1 MYLSKKSK
9 KLPFVSVVIVNFNG
23 QNYLK
28 QCLDTL
34 LNTSYADF
42 EVVIVDNAST
52 DQSLTKI
59 ESFASDPHVK
69 VVKNQQNAGH
79 AKGCNIGAQVATGE
93 YLVFLD
99 SDIEFEEKNWLSELV
114 NVMEKD
120 HTIGIAQA
128 KIVLAQNKQKLE
140 YVCLNVDALGS
151 WSATYGFDQ
160 NRFET
165 NFELMAASSG
175 CCIVRKQVF
184 DQIGGFDDDYFIY
197 DDDTDLSFR
206 ARLLGYRVMF
216 VSSSIVV
223 HRGGVLRGVSGQLLF
238 HSSKNRFYTLLK
250 NYELKNVLWR
260 FPLLSFF
267 TLMVSATFF
276 VTKKHQEAKASLRGV
291 INPVVDLPNIWK
303 KRLTVQ
309 HKRRVKDSELVEAG
323 FVRNDFQGTLDDL
336 KLKLKHMQ

>member
-1 MYLSKKSK
+1 MSKKSK
-9 KLPFVSVVIVNFNG
+9 KLPFVSAVIVNFNG
-23 QNYLK
+23 QDYLR
-28 QCLDTL
+28 QCLDTI
-34 LNTSYADF
+34 LNTTYSNF

-52 DQSLTKI
+52 DQSLAEI
-59 ESFASDPHVK
+59 ESFVSDSRIK
-69 VVKNQQNAGH
+69 VVKNQQNVGH
-79 AKGCNIGAQVATGE
+79 AKGCNVGAKVAKGD

-99 SDIEFEEKNWLSELV
+99 SDIEFEQKSWLSELV
-114 NVMEKD
+114 NVMEND
-120 HTIGIAQA
+120 PTVGIAQA

-140 YVCLNVDALGS
+140 YVCLNLDALGS

-160 NRFET
+160 SMFKT
-165 NFELMAASSG
+165 DFELMAASSG
-175 CCIVRKQVF
+175 CCIIRKQVF

-206 ARLLGYRVMF
+206 VRLLGYRVMF
-216 VSSSIVV
+216 VSSSVVV
-223 HRGGVLRGVSGQLLF
+223 HRGGVLRGVSGMMLF

-250 NYELKNVLWR
+250 NYELKNVWWR
-260 FPLLSFF
+260 FPLLTFF

-276 VTKKHQEAKASLRGV
+276 VTKQHQEAKASLKGV
-291 INPVVDLPNIWK
+291 INPVAELPKIWK

-309 HKRRVKDSELVEAG
+309 RNRRVTDSELVEAG